1 MGPPKFVRQIGPKST
16 LANSCGDFRR
26 VLFISN
32 GIQQGWSHHPQ
43 AIHLYTRPQGV
54 VLLLRA
60 PQLKRLSNQSSRR
73 MKLDST
79 CLRRGFFLESG
90 YARPLVSLALRSP
103 RQNRSISRSALRKNS
118 PAASTASMAKVRVS
132 TAVTPVTDS
141 SSCRSSPFKGL
152 PFAAAILA
160 RHFPGVSS
168 NAVISRPLY
177 CIARPLRLRSG
188 TQRRAKACS

>member
-1 MGPPKFVRQIGPKST
+1 MDS
-16 LANSCGDFRR
+16 
-26 VLFISN
+26 
-32 GIQQGWSHHPQ
+32 
-43 AIHLYTRPQGV
+43 
-54 VLLLRA
+54 LLRA
-60 PQLKRLSNQSSRR
+60 PQRTRYLVISGSGARSARDRLHNQSSRR

-79 CLRRGFFLESG
+79 PLLRGFFLESG
-90 YARPLVSLALRSP
+90 YARPVVSLALRSP

-118 PAASTASMAKVRVS
+118 PAASTASIANVRVS

-177 CIARPLRLRSG
+177 CIARPRHISAPTRGFNFLWGRLMLLRPTHLGGRHADDRS
-188 TQRRAKACS
+188 RRR